1 MATEN
6 KWHYHSWYT
15 VLRTHA
21 EFDTVKLL
29 TLETNK
35 GPIHRLVPNKII
47 GKLEYEFGNN
57 CLRYLI
63 HTGTLEKLQDA
74 DIFYE
79 CEGKLLKFIT
89 CTDEMAKLS
98 FKSIPYDIPF
108 SEITYKEF
116 ELRTKLKW

>member
-1 MATEN
+1 MTEN
-6 KWHYHSWYT
+6 KWYYHDWYT
-15 VLRTHA
+15 VLRTHV
-21 EFDTVKLL
+21 EFDTMKLL
-29 TLETNK
+29 TLETIN

-63 HTGTLEKLQDA
+63 HTGTLEKLQEA

-79 CEGKLLKFIT
+79 HDGKLFKFVT
-89 CTDEMAKLS
+89 CNGEMAKLS
-98 FKSIPYDIPF
+98 LKAVTYDIPF
-108 SEITYKEF
+108 GAATYKEF